1 MDLQEIKNELNAFAK
16 YVIKQSRSNLTRGK
30 HNASSKLYKSLD
42 YDLNV
47 SKNSFSIEFLMED
60 YGQFQ
65 DQGVDGFKK
74 KHNSKFSFKGRSS
87 RGKFERSI
95 AKWIKTRGIKGRD
108 KKGRFI
114 SDKSLNYLIRR
125 HILNNGIKPSMFFTK
140 PFEKAFKQLPD
151 ELLEKFG
158 LDIDN
163 MLEHAL
169 KDLK

>member
-65 DQGVDGFKK
+65 DQGVSGKK
-74 KHNSKFSFKGRSS
+74 KK
-87 RGKFERSI
+87 
-95 AKWIKTRGIKGRD
+95 
-108 KKGRFI
+108 
-114 SDKSLNYLIRR
+114 
-125 HILNNGIKPSMFFTK
+125 
-140 PFEKAFKQLPD
+140 
-151 ELLEKFG
+151 
-158 LDIDN
+158 
-163 MLEHAL
+163 
-169 KDLK
+169 

>member
-16 YVIKQSRSNLTRGK
+16 YVIKQSRSNLTKGK

-65 DQGVDGFKK
+65 DQGVSGKK
-74 KHNSKFSFKGRSS
+74 KKYNTPFKYKSKQPPSKV
-87 RGKFERSI
+87 FE
-95 AKWIKTRGIKGRD
+95 KWIKQRGLKGRD
-108 KKGRFI
+108 KKTGRFI
-114 SDKSLNYLIRR
+114 TDKSLAFLISR
-125 HILNNGIKPSMFFTK
+125 HIYNNGIKPSMFFTK